1 MAENDYK
8 INIELGT
15 SFDPAGLEQ
24 AQQQLEKLKPADATA
39 TQAATEAERE
49 LTKAREESAEAAAEA
64 AQAQQQLAE
73 ATQSATEATEQQATA
88 TVQVQELL
96 TTEAQEVEEL
106 VEVKEQNAAADAK
119 EQKAMQLA
127 TKSRNELIKTLKRLQ
142 KELKEAAEAQDVEKY
157 RAVEQEIA
165 ETRSAFEKQ
174 NQVLELNNIQLGQQ
188 AQNGMMV
195 ANTLTGMA
203 NGMKDG
209 TLAAG
214 DFANGILSIGA
225 AMKAGLGP
233 IGWLMLAIQ
242 GLQAAWD
249 FFSAED
255 KEEEEVRK
263 KRADDMK
270 RLAEITDNARTAL
283 EAYNRTE
290 LSKKALAAVQ
300 GYYTNINTQLERQ
313 IKNIER
319 ATQAELARLA
329 LTQDEEEHKRT
340 MKRAQLG
347 RQLAA
352 GTITQEEYDKA
363 IYDMNE
369 QAIKQRLDD
378 DVTTAE
384 AELKDAEAKVDAATE
399 AYEEMAAKAGKISAE
414 SSKYGKKLTEERLKL
429 MQDEYAALSKET
441 DEAIAEWKK
450 LIEEEADEELIAAA
464 EKRVKAAQAASMEAA
479 ENIWAAYDQV
489 HGEGAHLDAGITT
502 DEMIKGMIADRKDID
517 EQYKA
522 ANAEMEAHRRSS
534 DSLYE
539 ARTAAREKVKSAQDK
554 RTQELGQLDE
564 ERASAEKDRELQKL
578 LEEKQKAATEL
589 AKLETAELKRRS
601 KDAKERAK
609 AARAAGDAEGAA
621 VLENLATL
629 YKDEV
634 AQRSK
639 AAKNKAAVDAA
650 RKKTEQAAPTQD
662 KRTDEVLREAEQL
675 ANRIAKG
682 EALDG
687 RSVEQLLA
695 LFEQAKATKDKK
707 DDAFVAQLIQL
718 MQMQATVGADLQDKV
733 RKLQRKTEKLASRNF
748 D

>member
-1 MAENDYK
+1 MQRCAVLSPFYYAKKIKTMAENDYK
-8 INIELGT
+8 INIALGT

-49 LTKAREESAEAAAEA
+49 LTKAREESAEAAQQAAEA
-64 AQAQQQLAE
+64 GL
-73 ATQSATEATEQQATA
+73 
-88 TVQVQELL
+88 QVKELL

-106 VEVKEQNAAADAK
+106 VEVKAQNAAADAK
-119 EQKAMQLA
+119 EQKAMKLA
-127 TKSRNELIKTLKRLQ
+127 TKSRDELIKTLKQLQ
-142 KELKEAAEAQDVEKY
+142 KELKAAAEAQDVEKY

-203 NGMKDG
+203 NGLKDG
-209 TLAAG
+209 SMSAG
-214 DFANGILSIGA
+214 DFASGILSISA

-233 IGWLMLAIQ
+233 IGWLMMAVQ

-249 FFSAED
+249 YFAAED
-255 KEEEEVRK
+255 KKEEEVRA
-263 KRADDMK
+263 KRAEDMQ
-270 RLAEITDNARTAL
+270 RLAEITDNARKAL
-283 EAYNRTE
+283 EDYNRTE

-329 LTQDEEEHKRT
+329 LTQDADEHKRT
-340 MKRAQLG
+340 MKRAKLG

-352 GTITQEEYDKA
+352 GTITQEQYDSA

-369 QAIKQRLDD
+369 QATKQGLDA
-378 DVTTAE
+378 DVAE
-384 AELKDAEAKVDAATE
+384 AERQEKELTDKANVAWDAYHETQEKHFTI
-399 AYEEMAAKAGKISAE
+399 AGQRL
-414 SSKYGKKLTEERLKL
+414 KYGELTVKRLELMKGEFDTLTDAQNKAIEER
-429 MQDEYAALSKET
+429 DALINE
-441 DEAIAEWKK
+441 D
-450 LIEEEADEELIAAA
+450 ADEEQIAAANDKLHAIMAKRSAAA
-464 EKRVKAAQAASMEAA
+464 EK
-479 ENIWAAYDQV
+479 IWQAYDRV
-489 HGEGAHLDAGITT
+489 HGKGAHRSSDSGSTADMIT
-502 DEMIKGMIADRKDID
+502 GMIADRSDVD
-517 EQYKA
+517 EQFT
-522 ANAEMEAHRRSS
+522 SS
-534 DSLYE
+534 KTERDKLWETASGLVE
-539 ARTAAREKVKSAQDK
+539 QRDAARTNVKNARDK
-554 RTQELGQLDE
+554 RTQELGQLAE
-564 ERASAEKDRELQKL
+564 ERAEEEKGRALQKL
-578 LEEKQKAATEL
+578 LDEKKKAETEL
-589 AKLETAELKRRS
+589 AKMETAELKRRQ
-601 KDAKERAK
+601 KDAQKRAK
-609 AARAAGDAEGAA
+609 AARDSGDEEGAA
-621 VLENLATL
+621 VLEKLAII

-639 AAKNKAAVDAA
+639 AAKAKSAVDAA
-650 RKKTEQAAPTQD
+650 RKKTEDAAPTQD

-687 RSVEQLLA
+687 RRAEQLLA

-707 DDAFVAQLIQL
+707 DDAFVAQLIHI
-718 MQMQATVGADLQDKV
+718 MQMQADMGASLQGDV
-733 RKLQRKTEKLASRNF
+733 RKLKRETEKLKSRNF

>member
-1 MAENDYK
+1 MADNKVDMQ
-8 INIELGT
+8 IGLGV
-15 SFDPAGLEQ
+15 EY
-24 AQQQLEKLKPADATA
+24 DATGFSA
-39 TQAATEAERE
+39 VNADIDRLQQKLDSVKMPAPAPAAA
-49 LTKAREESAEAAAEA
+49 APQGGAEAVAEA

-88 TVQVQELL
+88 TAQVQESL
-96 TTEAQEVEEL
+96 TTEAQGVEEL

-127 TKSRNELIKTLKRLQ
+127 TNSRNELIKTLKRLQ

-195 ANTLTGMA
+195 ASTLSGMA
-203 NGMKDG
+203 KGMQEG
-209 TLAAG
+209 TISAG
-214 DFANGILSIGA
+214 DFVSGILSISA

-300 GYYTNINTQLERQ
+300 GYYEGINRELEQQ
-313 IKNIER
+313 IANIER
-319 ATQAELARLA
+319 ATRAELARLA

-347 RQLAA
+347 RQLSA
-352 GTITQEEYDKA
+352 GTITQEEYDRA
-363 IYDMNE
+363 LYDMNE
-369 QAIKQRLDD
+369 QAIKQGLDA
-378 DVTTAE
+378 DVAE
-384 AELKDAEAKVDAATE
+384 AERAENVLSEKAA
-399 AYEEMAAKAGKISAE
+399 AAKKAADDAGNKYWEIKHRRN
-414 SSKYGKKLTEERLKL
+414 KYGKDLTVEKLSIIQEERKKL
-429 MQDEYAALSKET
+429 E
-441 DEAIAEWKK
+441 DEADAARAELMK
-450 LIEEEADEELIAAA
+450 LREEDADEEKIAAA
-464 EKRVKAAQAASMEAA
+464 EERVNRVYAEIDRVNAQIVSV
-479 ENIWAAYDQV
+479 YDKV
-489 HGEGAHLDAGITT
+489 HGKGAFEDAGMPFLDAI
-502 DEMIKGMIADRKDID
+502 DAMIADRKDID
-517 EQYKA
+517 EQYKT
-522 ANAEMEAHRRSS
+522 AETEY
-534 DSLYE
+534 DKLYTKE
-539 ARTAAREKVKSAQDK
+539 SELKKELYDAQDNVKNAQEK
-554 RTQELGQLDE
+554 RDQELRQMEDARKE
-564 ERASAEKDRELQKL
+564 EEKGRALQKL

-589 AKLETAELKRRS
+589 AKLETEELKRRQ
-601 KDAKERAK
+601 KDAKKRAK
-609 AARAAGDAEGAA
+609 DARDAGDAEGAA
-621 VLENLATL
+621 VLEKLATL

-650 RKKTEQAAPTQD
+650 RKKTEQADPTQD

-687 RSVEQLLA
+687 RSAEQLLA
-695 LFEQAKATKDKK
+695 LWKQAQATKDKK

>member
-24 AQQQLEKLKPADATA
+24 AQQQLEKLKPVDSTA

-49 LTKAREESAEAAAEA
+49 LTKAREESAEAAQQAAEA
-64 AQAQQQLAE
+64 GL
-73 ATQSATEATEQQATA
+73 
-88 TVQVQELL
+88 QVQELL
-96 TTEAQEVEEL
+96 TTEAQGVEEL
-106 VEVKEQNAAADAK
+106 VEVKEQNAETDAK
-119 EQKAMQLA
+119 EQRAMKLA
-127 TKSRNELIKTLKRLQ
+127 TKSRNELIKTLQQLQ
-142 KELKEAAEAQDVEKY
+142 KELKAAAEAQDVEQY

-195 ANTLTGMA
+195 ASSLSGMA
-203 NGMKDG
+203 KGMQEG
-209 TLAAG
+209 TISAG
-214 DFANGILSIGA
+214 DFVSGILSISA

-233 IGWLMLAIQ
+233 IGWLMMAVQ

-249 FFSAED
+249 FFSSEN
-255 KEEEEVRK
+255 KKEEEVRA
-263 KRADDMK
+263 KRAEDMQ

-352 GTITQEEYDKA
+352 GTITQEEYDRA
-363 IYDMNE
+363 LYDMNE
-369 QAIKQRLDD
+369 QAIKQGLDD

-414 SSKYGKKLTEERLKL
+414 RSKYGKKLTEERLKL

-464 EKRVKAAQAASMEAA
+464 EERVKAAQAVSMEAA
-479 ENIWAAYDQV
+479 ENIWQAYDKV
-489 HGEGAHLDAGITT
+489 HGEGAFASSGYTT
-502 DEMIKGMIADRKDID
+502 DEAIAAMVADRKDLD
-517 EQYKA
+517 EQYKVA
-522 ANAEMEAHRRSS
+522 TDELNAHRKAS
-534 DSLYE
+534 DSLYDT
-539 ARTAAREKVKSAQDK
+539 RTAAKNKVQSAKDTRTREL
-554 RTQELGQLDE
+554 RQLAE
-564 ERASAEKDRELQKL
+564 ERVEEEKGRALQKL
-578 LEEKQKAATEL
+578 LDEKQKAATEL

-601 KDAKERAK
+601 KNAKERAK
-609 AARAAGDAEGAA
+609 AARAAGDADGAK

-639 AAKNKAAVDAA
+639 AAKNKAAVDSA
-650 RKKTEQAAPTQD
+650 RKKTEAAGPAQD

-718 MQMQATVGADLQDKV
+718 MQMQADVGARLQGEV
-733 RKLQRKTEKLASRNF
+733 RRLKRKTERLTSRNF

>member
-24 AQQQLEKLKPADATA
+24 AQQQLEKLKPVDSTA

-49 LTKAREESAEAAAEA
+49 LTKAREESAEAAQQAAEA
-64 AQAQQQLAE
+64 GL
-73 ATQSATEATEQQATA
+73 
-88 TVQVQELL
+88 QVQELL
-96 TTEAQEVEEL
+96 TTEAQGVEKL
-106 VEVKEQNAAADAK
+106 VEVKEQNAETDAK
-119 EQKAMQLA
+119 EQRAMKLA
-127 TKSRNELIKTLKRLQ
+127 TKSRNELIKTLQQLQ
-142 KELKEAAEAQDVEKY
+142 KELKAAAEAQDVEQY

-195 ANTLTGMA
+195 ASSLSGMA
-203 NGMKDG
+203 KGMQEG
-209 TLAAG
+209 TISAG
-214 DFANGILSIGA
+214 DFVSGILSISA

-233 IGWLMLAIQ
+233 IGWLMMAVQ

-249 FFSAED
+249 FFSSEN
-255 KEEEEVRK
+255 KKEEEVRA
-263 KRADDMK
+263 KRAEDMQ

-300 GYYTNINTQLERQ
+300 GSYTNINTQLERQ

-352 GTITQEEYDKA
+352 GTITQEEYDRA
-363 IYDMNE
+363 LYDMNE
-369 QAIKQRLDD
+369 QAIKQGLDD

-414 SSKYGKKLTEERLKL
+414 RSKYGKKLTEERLKL

-539 ARTAAREKVKSAQDK
+539 ARTAARKKVKSAQDK

-621 VLENLATL
+621 VLEHLATL

-687 RSVEQLLA
+687 RSVELLLA

-718 MQMQATVGADLQDKV
+718 MQMQADVGARLQGEV
-733 RKLQRKTEKLASRNF
+733 RRLKRKTEKLTSRNF

>member
-1 MAENDYK
+1 MADNKVDMQ
-8 INIELGT
+8 IGLGVEYDA
-15 SFDPAGLEQ
+15 SGFSAVNADIDRFQQKLDSVKMPA
-24 AQQQLEKLKPADATA
+24 PAP
-39 TQAATEAERE
+39 AAAAPQGGGEAV
-49 LTKAREESAEAAAEA
+49 AEA

-73 ATQSATEATEQQATA
+73 ATQTATEATEQQATA
-88 TVQVQELL
+88 TAQVDAQLAKEASTLWELA
-96 TTEAQEVEEL
+96 EA
-106 VEVKEQNAAADAK
+106 KNGSATADAK
-119 EQKAMQLA
+119 EQKAMKLA
-127 TKSRNELIKTLKRLQ
+127 TKSRNELIKTLQQLQ
-142 KELKEAAEAQDVEKY
+142 KELKAAAEAQDVEQY

-195 ANTLTGMA
+195 ASTLSGMA
-203 NGMKDG
+203 KGMQEG
-209 TLAAG
+209 TISAG
-214 DFANGILSIGA
+214 DFVSGILSISA

-233 IGWLMLAIQ
+233 IGWLMMAVQ

-249 FFSAED
+249 YFSAED
-255 KEEEEVRK
+255 KKEEEVRK

-352 GTITQEEYDKA
+352 GTITQEEYDRA

-369 QAIKQRLDD
+369 EAIKQGLDA
-378 DVTTAE
+378 DVATAE
-384 AELKDAEAKVDAATE
+384 AELKDAEAKIEEATK
-399 AYEEMAAKAGKISAE
+399 AYEEMNVKLSRISKKR
-414 SSKYGKKLTEERLKL
+414 SKYGKNLTEGKLKILQDNFEELTEEMEKAGDEWNRLINEDADQELIEAAK
-429 MQDEYAALSKET
+429 DKYYAIMDKRGEAAEAIWGAYEQVHGEGSFASSGYTT
-441 DEAIAEWKK
+441 DEAIA
-450 LIEEEADEELIAAA
+450 AM
-464 EKRVKAAQAASMEAA
+464 V
-479 ENIWAAYDQV
+479 
-489 HGEGAHLDAGITT
+489 
-502 DEMIKGMIADRKDID
+502 ADRKDLDEQHKVAID
-517 EQYKA
+517 EM
-522 ANAEMEAHRRSS
+522 NAHRKAS
-534 DSLYE
+534 DPLYE
-539 ARTAAREKVKSAQDK
+539 ARRTAKQKLQTSKDT
-554 RTQELGQLDE
+554 RTRELGQLAE
-564 ERASAEKDRELQKL
+564 EREEEEKGRALQKL
-578 LEEKQKAATEL
+578 LDEKQKAATEL

-639 AAKNKAAVDAA
+639 AVKNKAAVDAA

-718 MQMQATVGADLQDKV
+718 MQMQADVGVRLQGEV
-733 RKLQRKTEKLASRNF
+733 RRLKRKTEKLTSRNF

>member
-1 MAENDYK
+1 MADNKVDMQ
-8 INIELGT
+8 IGLGVEYDA
-15 SFDPAGLEQ
+15 SGFSAVNADIDRFQQKLDSVKMPA
-24 AQQQLEKLKPADATA
+24 PAP
-39 TQAATEAERE
+39 AAPQGGGEAV
-49 LTKAREESAEAAAEA
+49 AEA

-73 ATQSATEATEQQATA
+73 ATQTATEATEQQATA
-88 TVQVQELL
+88 TAQVDAQLAKEASTLWELA
-96 TTEAQEVEEL
+96 EA
-106 VEVKEQNAAADAK
+106 KNGSATADAK
-119 EQKAMQLA
+119 EQKAMKLA
-127 TKSRNELIKTLKRLQ
+127 TKSRNELIKTLQQLQ
-142 KELKEAAEAQDVEKY
+142 KELKAAAEAQDVEQY

-195 ANTLTGMA
+195 ASTLSGMA
-203 NGMKDG
+203 KGMQEG
-209 TLAAG
+209 TISAG
-214 DFANGILSIGA
+214 DFVSGILSISA

-233 IGWLMLAIQ
+233 IGWLMMAVQ

-255 KEEEEVRK
+255 KKEEEVRK
-263 KRADDMK
+263 KRATDMQ
-270 RLAEITDNARTAL
+270 RLAELTDNARTAL

-290 LSKKALAAVQ
+290 LSKKSLAAVQ
-300 GYYTNINTQLERQ
+300 GYYANINRELERQ
-313 IKNIER
+313 IKNIDR

-329 LTQDEEEHKRT
+329 ITQDEEEHKRT
-340 MKRAQLG
+340 MKRAKLG

-352 GTITQEEYDKA
+352 GTITQEEYDRA

-369 QAIKQRLDD
+369 EATKQGLDA
-378 DVTTAE
+378 DVATAE
-384 AELKDAEAKVDAATE
+384 AELKDAEAKIEEATK
-399 AYEEMAAKAGKISAE
+399 AYEKMAAKRGKISKKR
-414 SSKYGKKLTEERLKL
+414 SKYGKDLTKGKLKIL
-429 MQDEYAALSKET
+429 QDNFADTSKESEEAVAEWQKLIKE
-441 DEAIAEWKK
+441 DADEGLIAQAEARVKSAQKMAMKDAEAIW
-450 LIEEEADEELIAAA
+450 
-464 EKRVKAAQAASMEAA
+464 Q
-479 ENIWAAYDQV
+479 AYDKV
-489 HGEGAHLDAGITT
+489 HGEGAFASSGYTT
-502 DEMIKGMIADRKDID
+502 DEAIVAMVTDRKNLD
-517 EQYKA
+517 EQYKVA
-522 ANAEMEAHRRSS
+522 TNEMNAHRKAS
-534 DSLYE
+534 DSLYD
-539 ARTAAREKVKSAQDK
+539 ARTAARDKVKSAKEDLE
-554 RTQELGQLDE
+554 RETQQLAE
-564 ERASAEKDRELQKL
+564 EREEEEKGRALQKL
-578 LEEKQKAATEL
+578 LDEKQKAATEL

-609 AARAAGDAEGAA
+609 AAHAAGDAEGAA

-687 RSVEQLLA
+687 RSAEQLLT
-695 LFEQAKATKDKK
+695 LWKQAQATKDKK

-718 MQMQATVGADLQDKV
+718 MQMQADVGAGLQSEV
-733 RKLQRKTEKLASRNF
+733 RKLKRKTEKLTSRNF

>member
-8 INIELGT
+8 INIALGT

-49 LTKAREESAEAAAEA
+49 LTKAREESAEAAQQAAEA
-64 AQAQQQLAE
+64 GL
-73 ATQSATEATEQQATA
+73 
-88 TVQVQELL
+88 QVQELL

-106 VEVKEQNAAADAK
+106 VEVKEQNAETDAK
-119 EQKAMQLA
+119 EQRAMKLA
-127 TKSRNELIKTLKRLQ
+127 TKSRNELIKTLQQLQ
-142 KELKEAAEAQDVEKY
+142 KELKAAAEAQDVEQY

-195 ANTLTGMA
+195 ASTLSGMA
-203 NGMKDG
+203 KGMQEG
-209 TLAAG
+209 TISAG
-214 DFANGILSIGA
+214 DFVSGILSISA

-233 IGWLMLAIQ
+233 IGWLMMAVQ

-255 KEEEEVRK
+255 KKEEEVRK
-263 KRADDMK
+263 KRATDMQ
-270 RLAEITDNARTAL
+270 RLAELTDNARTAL

-290 LSKKALAAVQ
+290 LSKKSLAAVQ

-313 IKNIER
+313 IKNIDR

-329 LTQDEEEHKRT
+329 ITQDEEEHKRT
-340 MKRAQLG
+340 MKRAKLG

-352 GTITQEEYDKA
+352 GTITQEEYDRA

-369 QAIKQRLDD
+369 EATKQGLDA
-378 DVTTAE
+378 DVAKAE
-384 AELKDAEAKVDAATE
+384 AELKDAEAKIEEATK
-399 AYEEMAAKAGKISAE
+399 AYEKMAAKQGKISKKR
-414 SSKYGKKLTEERLKL
+414 SKYGKDLTEGKLKIL
-429 MQDEYAALSKET
+429 QDNFADTSKESE
-441 DEAIAEWKK
+441 EAVAEWQK
-450 LIEEEADEELIAAA
+450 LIKEDADEELIAAA
-464 EKRVKAAQAASMEAA
+464 EERVKAAQAASMEAA
-479 ENIWAAYDQV
+479 ENIWQAYDKV
-489 HGEGAHLDAGITT
+489 HGEGAFASSGYTT
-502 DEMIKGMIADRKDID
+502 DEAIAAMVADRKDLD
-517 EQYKA
+517 EQYKVA
-522 ANAEMEAHRRSS
+522 TNELNAHRQAS
-534 DSLYE
+534 DSLYD
-539 ARTAAREKVKSAQDK
+539 ARTAARDKVKSAK
-554 RTQELGQLDE
+554 EARERETQQLAE
-564 ERASAEKDRELQKL
+564 EREEEEKGRALQKL
-578 LEEKQKAATEL
+578 LDEKQKAATEL

-609 AARAAGDAEGAA
+609 AAHAAGDAEGAA

-687 RSVEQLLA
+687 RSAEQLLT
-695 LFEQAKATKDKK
+695 LWKQAQATKDKK

-718 MQMQATVGADLQDKV
+718 MQMQADVGAGLQSEV
-733 RKLQRKTEKLASRNF
+733 RKLKRKTEKLTSRNF

>member
-8 INIELGT
+8 INIALGT
-15 SFDPAGLEQ
+15 SFDPEGLEQ
-24 AQQQLEKLKPADATA
+24 AQKQLEKLKPADATA

-49 LTKAREESAEAAAEA
+49 LTKAREESAEAAQQAAEA
-64 AQAQQQLAE
+64 GL
-73 ATQSATEATEQQATA
+73 
-88 TVQVQELL
+88 QVQELL

-106 VEVKEQNAAADAK
+106 VEVKEQNAVADAK

-142 KELKEAAEAQDVEKY
+142 KELKAAAEAQDVEKY

-188 AQNGMMV
+188 AQAGLMV
-195 ANTLTGMA
+195 ADTLTNMT
-203 NGMKDG
+203 NMLKDG
-209 TLAAG
+209 TFSAG
-214 DFANGILSIGA
+214 SFVNGILSISS
-225 AMKAGLGP
+225 AMKTTLGP
-233 IGWLMLAIQ
+233 IGWLMLAVQ
-242 GLQAAWD
+242 GLQTAWD
-249 FFSAED
+249 YFAAED
-255 KEEEEVRK
+255 KKEEEVRA
-263 KRADDMK
+263 KRAEDMQ
-270 RLAEITDNARTAL
+270 RLAEITDNARKAL
-283 EAYNRTE
+283 EDYNRTE
-290 LSKKALAAVQ
+290 LSKKSLAAVQ
-300 GYYTNINTQLERQ
+300 GYYANINRELERQ
-313 IKNIER
+313 IKNIDR

-329 LTQDEEEHKRT
+329 ITQDEEEHKRT
-340 MKRAQLG
+340 MKRAKLG

-352 GTITQEEYDKA
+352 GTITQEEYDRA

-369 QAIKQRLDD
+369 EATKQGLDA
-378 DVTTAE
+378 DVAKAE
-384 AELKDAEAKVDAATE
+384 AELKDAEAKIEEATK
-399 AYEEMAAKAGKISAE
+399 AYEKMAAKQGKISKKR
-414 SSKYGKKLTEERLKL
+414 SKYGKDLTEGKLKIL
-429 MQDEYAALSKET
+429 QDNFADTSKESE
-441 DEAIAEWKK
+441 EAVAEWQK
-450 LIEEEADEELIAAA
+450 LIKEDADEELIAAA
-464 EKRVKAAQAASMEAA
+464 EERVKAAQAASMEAA
-479 ENIWAAYDQV
+479 ENIWQAYDKV
-489 HGEGAHLDAGITT
+489 HGEGAFASSGYTT
-502 DEMIKGMIADRKDID
+502 DEAIAAMVADRKDLD
-517 EQYKA
+517 EQYKVA
-522 ANAEMEAHRRSS
+522 TNELNAHRQAS
-534 DSLYE
+534 DSLYD
-539 ARTAAREKVKSAQDK
+539 ARTAARDKVKSAK
-554 RTQELGQLDE
+554 EARERETQQLAE
-564 ERASAEKDRELQKL
+564 EREEEEKGRALQKL
-578 LEEKQKAATEL
+578 LDEKQKAATEL

-609 AARAAGDAEGAA
+609 AAHAAGDAEGAA

-687 RSVEQLLA
+687 RSAEQLLA
-695 LFEQAKATKDKK
+695 LWKQAQATKDKK

-718 MQMQATVGADLQDKV
+718 MQMQADVGAGLQSEV
-733 RKLQRKTEKLASRNF
+733 RKLKRKTEKLTSRNF